1 VRIRF
6 DEWVFD
12 SERRELLQGSGGVR
26 LSPKAFE
33 LLGALL
39 ASRPRVLSKSQLYDR
54 VWPGTFVTE
63 SRLSSVMA
71 ELRTALGDDARKPRF
86 VRTVHGYGYAFCGS
100 ATEEG
105 PRGPGS
111 GARVAYRI
119 IWNGRD
125 IPLSEGDNVL
135 GRTDDAVSWI
145 EAPTVSRRH
154 ARILV
159 TGEGVW
165 LEDLGS
171 KNGTFLSEQR
181 LTSPAPLK
189 DRDAFCLGS
198 EWMTFRI
205 VRGGLSPTR
214 TGRPASQPPPL
225 KG

>member
-1 VRIRF
+1 MRVRF

-12 SERRELLQGSGGVR
+12 EERRELLQGSEGVP

-86 VRTVHGYGYAFCGS
+86 VRTVHGYGYAFCGT
-100 ATEEG
+100 ATDEKPRG
-105 PRGPGS
+105 RGPGA
-111 GARVAYRI
+111 GVAYRV
-119 IWNGRD
+119 IWDGRD
-125 IPLSEGDNVL
+125 IPLRDGENIL
-135 GRTDDAVSWI
+135 GRTDDAVTWI

-154 ARILV
+154 ARIV
-159 TGEGVW
+159 VGDDGAW

-198 EWMTFRI
+198 EWMTFRV

-214 TGRPASQPPPL
+214 TGRPASKPPSRED
-225 KG
+225 